1 MTLINCKDGTSEY
14 INNYKDIIEL
24 VKEKISYDL
33 GNIMESEYNFEEV
46 ISQLY
51 EVYDE
56 NEKIH
61 KKIIE
66 SEDIEEIRSAYDSI
80 YWEIVSTL

>member
-14 INNYKDIIEL
+14 INNYKDIIDL

-33 GNIMESEYNFEEV
+33 GSMMENDYNFDVFNSE
-46 ISQLY
+46 IFSIY
-51 EVYDE
+51 EE

-66 SEDIEEIRSAYDSI
+66 SENIEEVRNAYDSM
-80 YWEIVSTL
+80 YWEIASTL

>member
-1 MTLINCKDGTSEY
+1 MTLINCKDGTGEY
-14 INNYKDIIEL
+14 INTYRDIIEL

-33 GNIMESEYNFEEV
+33 GNIMESEYNFDDV

-51 EVYDE
+51 EVYSE

-66 SEDIEEIRSAYDSI
+66 SEDIEEIRNAYDSI
-80 YWEIVSTL
+80 YWCIGSIL

>member
-14 INNYKDIIEL
+14 INTYRDIIEL

-33 GNIMESEYNFEEV
+33 GSMMESEYNFDGV
-46 ISQLY
+46 ISQLD
-51 EVYDE
+51 EVYNE

-66 SEDIEEIRSAYDSI
+66 SEDIEEVRNAYDSI
-80 YWEIVSTL
+80 YWDIVSIL